1 MRGSEKMKNFVIV
14 SFGLVIVIL
23 ASLLIYILNTNY
35 EICFTNSENTMT
47 CSSQKIKDYLLQKN

>member
-35 EICFTNSENTMT
+35 EICFTNNRNGIT
-47 CSSQKIKDYLLQKN
+47 CSSQKIKDYLLEKN

>member
-1 MRGSEKMKNFVIV
+1 MKNFVIA

-35 EICFTNSENTMT
+35 EICFTNNNNGIT
-47 CSSQKIKDYLLQKN
+47 CSSQKIKDYLLGKN

>member
-1 MRGSEKMKNFVIV
+1 MKNFVIV

-47 CSSQKIKDYLLQKN
+47 CSSQKIKNYLLGKN